1 MFTRCSRTP
10 ATSIMKPTGAT
21 PDVSIIKPL
30 PTSNSYEARTDLK
43 ITMKMT
49 SRILS
54 IGFFTIL
61 YLLSSFTS
69 AEAQIWKKVKK
80 KAQET
85 LERKAEQNTEA
96 LIEGIENAVKCV
108 VTDRECIAQG
118 QQEGKTVVMTDD
130 EGKVI
135 RDESGAPIVSEAPA
149 DSTAGSL
156 SSRSTRQETP
166 GTFQV
171 MSSTVTKVEMASQGQ
186 FRSDSLF
193 LKGFDL
199 WNAKSNRIEAKGWA
213 FYLTHRGQKEAFKG
227 PVRKVIG
234 APDYLY
240 FMNTGSSGFDRRS
253 YQVSLNAYGFTSRA
267 GSVYKNKT
275 PSQVSYW
282 SEHSMQKKKKIEGH
296 LSTDL
301 RRVVFIRDGDIWRA
315 EYDWSKN
322 EIVREAQVTS
332 LGLFEGK
339 KPLFWHG
346 NALYLE
352 GGFSEA
358 KPIVR
363 IDLMSG
369 TVEELPR
376 MVVFESSRRGGGIGF
391 TNPAGSVLCRPGPEL
406 LYCYDAKERSAYQ
419 ISIEYDY
426 EGASAF
432 QRGGRGGLI
441 RQEGIDRNG
450 RSDHIFWLNA
460 HVFAAVHTGRDVVSR
475 IDLQNRRVDVLLQV
489 DAPQGL
495 GMRQVLPSGRWIE
508 LTTAQ
513 TRAFGS
519 PANQRRFLLD
529 LTDGSVSP
537 LELPFDVEGEWLD
550 DRTYLYAKKDG
561 GLSQVGTWVYDR
573 TSNQSRKLCGAVAA
587 QGHSS
592 NKALLFSELGVI
604 YFASRTGSP
613 AVYRADLTNGE
624 CTKAFDGMT
633 IPHHVGLPPIDLG
646 IGSRSS
652 AWTSTPSVTPAPT
665 GSTARPSSEGE
676 QLSSPQTAEVNTS
689 TGDAATGGP
698 ATGMERILRATENL
712 PYEHQE
718 EVKKAYETSSSNYT
732 LSNFYDPACV
742 ALSFWE
748 ERRNRVE
755 IEEFQITWQS
765 FTREGSNYETC
776 VDQSRISA
784 HSRDRAQKIL
794 QGRRHSE
801 ERISKIQTC
810 VSDQMVKEF
819 VADPPENISRVD
831 YRFKEIFVQC
841 NQQ

>member
-1 MFTRCSRTP
+1 
-10 ATSIMKPTGAT
+10 
-21 PDVSIIKPL
+21 
-30 PTSNSYEARTDLK
+30 
-43 ITMKMT
+43 
-49 SRILS
+49 
-54 IGFFTIL
+54 
-61 YLLSSFTS
+61 
-69 AEAQIWKKVKK
+69 
-80 KAQET
+80 
-85 LERKAEQNTEA
+85 
-96 LIEGIENAVKCV
+96 
-108 VTDRECIAQG
+108 
-118 QQEGKTVVMTDD
+118 
-130 EGKVI
+130 
-135 RDESGAPIVSEAPA
+135 
-149 DSTAGSL
+149 
-156 SSRSTRQETP
+156 
-166 GTFQV
+166 
-171 MSSTVTKVEMASQGQ
+171 
-186 FRSDSLF
+186 
-193 LKGFDL
+193 
-199 WNAKSNRIEAKGWA
+199 
-213 FYLTHRGQKEAFKG
+213 
-227 PVRKVIG
+227 
-234 APDYLY
+234 
-240 FMNTGSSGFDRRS
+240 
-253 YQVSLNAYGFTSRA
+253 
-267 GSVYKNKT
+267 
-275 PSQVSYW
+275 
-282 SEHSMQKKKKIEGH
+282 
-296 LSTDL
+296 
-301 RRVVFIRDGDIWRA
+301 VVFIRDGDIWRA

-376 MVVFESSRRGGGIGF
+376 MGVFEYSQRGRSF
-391 TNPAGSVLCRPGPEL
+391 TNPAGSILCRPGLEL

-441 RQEGIDRNG
+441 RQEGIDRYG
-450 RSDHIFWLNA
+450 RSNHIFWLND

-475 IDLQNRRVDVLLQV
+475 IDLQNRRVDILLQV

-513 TRAFGS
+513 TSAFGS

-573 TSNQSRKLCGAVAA
+573 SSNQSRKLCGAVVT
-587 QGHSS
+587 QGRGHFTS
-592 NKALLFSELGVI
+592 LPFSELGVV
-604 YFASRTGSP
+604 YFPSTTGSP
-613 AVYRADLTNGE
+613 AVYRGDLTNGE
-624 CTKAFDGMT
+624 CAKAFDSSPTKSSVMM
-633 IPHHVGLPPIDLG
+633 PHPILPAIDLG
-646 IGSRSS
+646 IGSSSS
-652 AWTSTPSVTPAPT
+652 AWTSTQSVTPAPT

-689 TGDAATGGP
+689 TGDAATGGSP
-698 ATGMERILRATENL
+698 TGMERILRATENL

-718 EVKKAYETSSSNYT
+718 EVKKAYETSRSNYT

-765 FTREGSNYETC
+765 FTRENSNYETC

-794 QGRRHSE
+794 RGRRHSA
-801 ERISKIQTC
+801 ERISEIQTC

-831 YRFKEIFVQC
+831 YRFKKIFVQC
-841 NQQ
+841 NQK